1 MELAQGRC
9 TCVHSMGIQILPAKS
24 SELDNQ
30 VFLELSGKEAG

>member
-9 TCVHSMGIQILPAKS
+9 TYVPSMDTQMLPAKS

-30 VFLELSGKEAG
+30 AFLEISGKETC